1 MLLTRT
7 PLYSRGCPRFL
18 VRLACVRHA
27 ASVDSEPGS
36 NSRLKLGRPHRCNSH
51 HKTLLQHGPK
61 FWSSP
66 GSAKCEPGRM
76 TVPFF
81 AIRKEHIRSA
91 LRFAPKQRN
100 PHSNSALCLHTRI
113 DVACSTQLSRS
124 RSVREDRTPLPGVS
138 GDSAFHCLPS
148 LCRNFSQQTIIKIIR
163 HASCCQDLQFS
174 SVEKFPLICTL
185 S

>member
-1 MLLTRT
+1 MAQNFGALPVPQNANPEERMSLSLPSERNMLA
-7 PLYSRGCPRFL
+7 
-18 VRLACVRHA
+18 RLC
-27 ASVDSEPGS
+27 AS
-36 NSRLKLGRPHRCNSH
+36 H
-51 HKTLLQHGPK
+51 
-61 FWSSP
+61 
-66 GSAKCEPGRM
+66 
-76 TVPFF
+76 
-81 AIRKEHIRSA
+81 
-91 LRFAPKQRN
+91 PKQRN
-100 PHSNSALCLHTRI
+100 PHSNSALCLHARI

-138 GDSAFHCLPS
+138 GDNAFHRLPS